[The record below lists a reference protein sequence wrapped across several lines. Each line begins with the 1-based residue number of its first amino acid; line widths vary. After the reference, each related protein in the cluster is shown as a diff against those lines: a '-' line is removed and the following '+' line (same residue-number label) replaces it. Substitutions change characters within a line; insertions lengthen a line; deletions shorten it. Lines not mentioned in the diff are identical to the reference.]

1 MNAPAILAAA
11 GHASARVAPVS
22 IPHLIIAVE
31 DAAGFLLAEQ
41 LAARADVAVSLVLAQ
56 PLAGFA
62 LAAGRPAAAAAAL
75 GEAAWTVWLTRPEAT
90 ATVLSAWAT
99 LSLHSP

>member
-1 MNAPAILAAA
+1 
-11 GHASARVAPVS
+11 
-22 IPHLIIAVE
+22 
-31 DAAGFLLAEQ
+31 
-41 LAARADVAVSLVLAQ
+41 VAVSLVLAQ

-75 GEAAWTVWLTRPEAT
+75 GEAAWTVWLTRPEAM